1 MTPRNTINS
10 LLALL
15 ASLMT
20 PSLTVAAQSVIHQ
33 EKSLYRNILVYEE
46 DGQRCLSFI
55 RKRETAR
62 QTCQSLSDPNE
73 FVFSYTRMMMGAL
86 YLNPNPRN
94 ILIVG
99 LGGGILPTAL
109 FRLFPAALI
118 DIVEIDPAVVNV
130 ARQFFGFDPG
140 KNVRIFEEDG
150 RVFIKRAG
158 KTAQRYDLIM
168 LDAFDHEYIP
178 EHLLTQEFLLE
189 VKKLLTADGVLAANT
204 FSSSRL
210 YDHESVTYTAVF
222 GDFYNLRVKLKNRV
236 ILKKMDGPLTPEV
249 LRHHADQLEEKLA
262 PFGFGRDWLLPLFS
276 TERDW
281 NPDARILTD
290 QYSPSNLLNSLF

>member
-1 MTPRNTINS
+1 MTLRNTINPF
-10 LLALL
+10 LALL
-15 ASLMT
+15 ASLIT
-20 PSLTVAAQSVIHQ
+20 PSSTVAAQMVIHQ

-46 DGQRCLSFI
+46 DGQRCLSFA
-55 RKRETAR
+55 RKHETAR
-62 QTCQSLSDPNE
+62 QTCQSLNDPNE

-86 YLNPNPRN
+86 YLNPHPRN

-99 LGGGILPTAL
+99 LGGGILPSAL
-109 FRLFPAALI
+109 SKLFPTAVI

-130 ARQFFGFDPG
+130 ARQFFGFHPG
-140 KNVRIFEEDG
+140 QNVRIFEEDG

-178 EHLLTQEFLLE
+178 EHLLTREFLLE

-210 YDHESVTYTAVF
+210 YHHESVTYAAVF
-222 GDFYNLRVKLKNRV
+222 GDFYNLRVKMKNRV
-236 ILKKMDGPLTPEV
+236 ILKRMDGLPPIEAIQQN
-249 LRHHADQLEEKLA
+249 ADQLEEKLA